1 MARPPSPPD
10 TAGAPGMAPD
20 TSAGVEPDTGTGR
33 PEAPDA
39 GLPDHPAGPPRPGEP
54 GEGPGAATGGGL
66 GAIGG
71 GPGGGEVLPPED
83 TLIASQLATLRP
95 GAFQLRAPNTMVQGT
110 PELVRLRI
118 AKDTIMPAA
127 PTGPNEVVRTKPTR
141 VGDSAQ
147 ACLEGG
153 EDFEIHAPGG
163 EKCYTQLVTRGAEN
177 FWEWRVTPK
186 NYGERLILVATVRAL
201 LAKIPGKTIY
211 SDSVAVAVAVKPCPL
226 YRLSCLSEWLT
237 TVKGILTTLG
247 GIVTMVVGWFGF
259 KRRKESP

>member
-1 MARPPSPPD
+1 MRRHRARTPQEWRRRRACGSGRARRLVCRRQVGRRPVGARRPS
-10 TAGAPGMAPD
+10 
-20 TSAGVEPDTGTGR
+20 
-33 PEAPDA
+33 
-39 GLPDHPAGPPRPGEP
+39 EP
-54 GEGPGAATGGGL
+54 GEGLGAIGGGL
-66 GAIGG
+66 GAIGS
-71 GPGGGEVLPPED
+71 GPGGEVLPPED
-83 TLIASQLATLRP
+83 TIIAGQLATLRP
-95 GAFQLRAPNTMVQGT
+95 GAFQLRAPKTMVQGT

-118 AKDTIMPAA
+118 AKDTAMPAA
-127 PTGPNEVVRTKPTR
+127 PAAPNEVVRTKPTR

-163 EKCYTQLVTRGAEN
+163 DKCYTQLVTRGANN

-201 LAKIPGKTIY
+201 LAKITGKTIY
-211 SDSVAVAVAVKPCPL
+211 SDSVAVAVSVKPCPL

-247 GIVTMVVGWFGF
+247 GIVTMVLGWFGF